1 MILFFDVSK
10 IDLGRNWVNILNT
23 TIDKENKNEL
33 PLKTNF
39 LNKVQKNNNLKGE
52 FDSLKTQHKK
62 NENLFKQPTYLDVLK
77 IQNKN
82 DNITTKPND
91 EINED
96 KSLFNISLNKSKET
110 KEEILPIKTEVDEIN
125 ILKPNIIPEKEQ
137 SF

>member
-1 MILFFDVSK
+1 
-10 IDLGRNWVNILNT
+10 
-23 TIDKENKNEL
+23 
-33 PLKTNF
+33 
-39 LNKVQKNNNLKGE
+39 
-52 FDSLKTQHKK
+52 
-62 NENLFKQPTYLDVLK
+62 LK

-125 ILKPNIIPEKEQ
+125 ILKPNIIPEKNNPFNFKNKEIKTTIMDEKQ
-137 SF
+137 NKQKKNKKK